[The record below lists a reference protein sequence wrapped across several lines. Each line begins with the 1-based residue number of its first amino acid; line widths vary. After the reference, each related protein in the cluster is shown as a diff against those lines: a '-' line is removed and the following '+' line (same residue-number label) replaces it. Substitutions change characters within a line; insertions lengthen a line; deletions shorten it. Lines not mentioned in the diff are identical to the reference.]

1 MNIRRE
7 DLIRQEN
14 GLLHCTHSLCS
25 SHMHLGCM
33 TFTSSFTFSRGNA
46 VIRPAAKKHISP
58 EMDVSVSVD
67 MNVPLIRTNKSK
79 TKMVIRRLVR
89 IVRTLIVVAAVNVP
103 LYMML
108 LFKDWIDK

>member
-1 MNIRRE
+1 M
-7 DLIRQEN
+7 
-14 GLLHCTHSLCS
+14 
-25 SHMHLGCM
+25 
-33 TFTSSFTFSRGNA
+33 
-46 VIRPAAKKHISP
+46 IRPAAKKHISP